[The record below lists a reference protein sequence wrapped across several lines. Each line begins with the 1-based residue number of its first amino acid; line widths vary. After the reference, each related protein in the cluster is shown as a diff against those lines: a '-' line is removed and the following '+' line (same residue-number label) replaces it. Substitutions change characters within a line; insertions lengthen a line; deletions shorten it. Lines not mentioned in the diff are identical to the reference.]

1 MYNNIRSKREAQ
13 RLYMIEDMK
22 EGQPEFNTLDQ
33 KKGWY
38 SETEDPDQTLKNLIR
53 LWRPSDSEDHQTQK

>member
-33 KKGWY
+33 KKG
-38 SETEDPDQTLKNLIR
+38 
-53 LWRPSDSEDHQTQK
+53 